1 MGDRILEVEHT
12 PGEEWVVRFKPTGL
26 HWLPEETRKHL
37 LGARKEF
44 LLALRSAVDQAIEHV
59 DEKEKPKATRRTKIK
74 VE

>member
-1 MGDRILEVEHT
+1 MSDRILEVEHT
-12 PGEEWVVRFKPTGL
+12 PGEEWVVRFKPAGL

-44 LLALRSAVDQAIEHV
+44 LLALRSAVDQAIQHA
-59 DEKEKPKATRRTKIK
+59 DEGEKRKTTRRTKIK